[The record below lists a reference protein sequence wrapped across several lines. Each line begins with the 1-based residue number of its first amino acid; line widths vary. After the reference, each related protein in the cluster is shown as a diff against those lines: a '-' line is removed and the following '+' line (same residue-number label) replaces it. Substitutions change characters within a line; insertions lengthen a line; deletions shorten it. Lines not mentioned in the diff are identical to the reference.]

1 VTRSCIVVLGWAAA
15 VSACSA
21 QDPAILQIKIVEGE
35 GAVYAGGSRST
46 RGVTVQVTDE
56 TGKPVDGATVSFRLP
71 EAGAGGTF
79 SGGTK
84 TEIVTTR
91 GDGRAAVWGMQ
102 WNRTEG
108 PFEVRITA
116 VKGSA
121 RAGTV
126 CALYLTNAV
135 TARDQAAPAGR
146 TGLSRGHKWVW
157 IALAVVG
164 GAGGAVAAA
173 GLAGKSQSAG
183 SGVVTLH
190 IGGPTG
196 VNLGRP

>member
-1 VTRSCIVVLGWAAA
+1 MLGWAAA
-15 VSACSA
+15 LCAA

-56 TGKPVDGATVSFRLP
+56 TGKPVEGATVSFRLP
-71 EAGAGGTF
+71 DAGAGGAF
-79 SGGTK
+79 ASGSK

-108 PFEVRITA
+108 SFEVRITA

-126 CALYLTNAV
+126 CGLYLSNAAS
-135 TARDQAAPAGR
+135 ARDQAAPAGHA
-146 TGLSRGHKWVW
+146 GPSRGHKWVW

-173 GLAGKSQSAG
+173 GLAGKSPSSA
-183 SGVVTLH
+183 SATVTLH